1 MSLLQD
7 FRGQVSW
14 GRFCALVALAV
25 AVVGQFN
32 GMNIEAV
39 RVWLSVA
46 VGNYGASKLTEIVAS
61 LKVGAAAPASPSG
74 CAGSGST
81 GGNS

>member
-1 MSLLQD
+1 MTLLRD

-14 GRFCALVALAV
+14 GRFCALVALIVAV
-25 AVVGQFN
+25 AGQCS

-39 RVWLSVA
+39 KVWLSVA

-61 LKVGAAAPASPSG
+61 LKAGAAVPTSPSG

-81 GGNS
+81 GGNQ